1 MPARTGT
8 SLQHCLNNLLAQ
20 LSILV
25 LCNSLSIPSDAVPC
39 KLTLLCLS
47 VSLKWMS
54 FALHM
59 NVNWM
64 IAACLVFRVIILRK
78 NIIGWLLPKLQFIW
92 LRCAH
97 CVRKKIIEA
106 ILFRLSL
113 GFRSIILEHLYS
125 RLFYNERGTC
135 VLSSRFILY
144 SEYIHYPM
152 SHLLE
157 RFSWV
162 NELLGQ
168 EHAEE
173 PSNP

>member
-1 MPARTGT
+1 
-8 SLQHCLNNLLAQ
+8 
-20 LSILV
+20 
-25 LCNSLSIPSDAVPC
+25 
-39 KLTLLCLS
+39 
-47 VSLKWMS
+47 MS

-78 NIIGWLLPKLQFIW
+78 KHYWLIVTKVAVYLASLCS
-92 LRCAH
+92 LREK
-97 CVRKKIIEA
+97 KKIIEA

-157 RFSWV
+157 RFS
-162 NELLGQ
+162 
-168 EHAEE
+168 
-173 PSNP
+173 